1 MKSGTVRTEISR
13 RGFLQRAVVSAG
25 VLAAPAIIP
34 ASALGAD
41 GKTPP
46 SERIVMGSIGVGGRG
61 GGLFDSFR
69 ARSDVEMV
77 AVCDVREERSAAA
90 ASRAGTQCKPYADFR
105 ELLERK
111 DIDAVIIAT
120 PDHWHGLVTVAAC
133 KAGKDV
139 YCEKPLTRTIAE
151 GRVVCETVRRYA
163 RVLQTGSHERS
174 NQSSRHACE
183 LVRNGRIGKLHTVL
197 TNLPVTHPHVDVQP
211 TMPVPPGFDYDM
223 WLGPAPWVPYTERR
237 CTGSFRYISDYAMG
251 EFSDRGAHV
260 HDLAHWGMGMDAS
273 GPLELEG
280 RGERPAEGLFNTFR
294 EFRVEMH
301 YPGGVTAIMESKEPR
316 GVKFIGEKGWI
327 NIAVHGS
334 FLSASDESI
343 LRSTL
348 YPGEIR
354 LHASPGSHQNDFI
367 EVVKTRG
374 KTVCHPE
381 VGHRTNSAC
390 CLAEIAMLLGRKLKW
405 DPVAER
411 FVGDDE
417 ANRLLVRPMR
427 APWRM

>member
-1 MKSGTVRTEISR
+1 
-13 RGFLQRAVVSAG
+13 
-25 VLAAPAIIP
+25 
-34 ASALGAD
+34 
-41 GKTPP
+41 
-46 SERIVMGSIGVGGRG
+46 
-61 GGLFDSFR
+61 
-69 ARSDVEMV
+69 
-77 AVCDVREERSAAA
+77 
-90 ASRAGTQCKPYADFR
+90 
-105 ELLERK
+105 
-111 DIDAVIIAT
+111 
-120 PDHWHGLVTVAAC
+120 
-133 KAGKDV
+133 
-139 YCEKPLTRTIAE
+139 
-151 GRVVCETVRRYA
+151 
-163 RVLQTGSHERS
+163 
-174 NQSSRHACE
+174 
-183 LVRNGRIGKLHTVL
+183 VL
-197 TNLPVTHPHVDVQP
+197 TNLPVTHGHVMEQP

-237 CTGSFRYISDYAMG
+237 CTGAFRYISDYAMG

-260 HDLAHWGMGMDAS
+260 HDLAQWGMGMDAS
-273 GPLELEG
+273 GPLEIEG
-280 RGERPAEGLFNTFR
+280 RGERPAEGLYNTFR

-301 YPGGVTAIMESKEPR
+301 YPGGVTAIIESKEPR

-367 EVVKTRG
+367 QAVKARG
-374 KTVCHPE
+374 ETVCHPE

-390 CLAEIAMLLGRKLKW
+390 CLAEISMLLGRKLKW

-411 FVGDDE
+411 FVNDAE